1 MALNP
6 KVAATYRKGMLD
18 GAVNIKTDSNSGKLK
33 IYSGTQ
39 PTDGD
44 TAIGAQVL
52 LATLVMNATAFSA
65 PSGTASTIQT
75 LTAGAITSD
84 TNAAAT
90 GTAVWFRLTKS
101 DSTTL
106 IMDGTVGTSGCDLTI
121 NSTAITSGATVSA
134 SAMTINLAV

>member
-18 GAVNIKTDSNSGKLK
+18 GAVNIKTDANSGKLK
-33 IYSGTQ
+33 IYSGAQ

-52 LATLVMNATAFSA
+52 LATLVMNATAFAA

-75 LTAGAITSD
+75 LTANAVTSD

-90 GTAVWFRLTKS
+90 GTAAWFRLTKS
-101 DSTTL
+101 DGTTL
-106 IMDGTVGTSGCDLTI
+106 IMDGTVGISGCDLTI
-121 NSTAITSGATVSA
+121 NSVSITIATTVSC
-134 SAMTINLAV
+134 SAMTISLAV

>member
-1 MALNP
+1 MANNP
-6 KVAATYRKGMLD
+6 KVAATYRKSQLD
-18 GAVNIKTDSNSGKLK
+18 GATSIKTDANSGKLK
-33 IYSGTQ
+33 IYSGSQ
-39 PTDGD
+39 PTDAD

-90 GTAVWFRLTKS
+90 NTAAWFRLQKS
-101 DSTTL
+101 DGSTNIL
-106 IMDGTVGTSGCDLTI
+106 DGTVGTASCDMNLNT
-121 NSTAITSGATVSA
+121 TAIVSGATVACSA
-134 SAMTINLAV
+134 FTINLAV